1 MFISNTR
8 RNFVVEIGVPDTD
21 ATTLSESN
29 RPEYLEEP
37 LKKNKLIPKR
47 IARTNAIFDFP
58 KALNIINVASIIIV
72 SIRENNYDQFR

>member
-1 MFISNTR
+1 MFISSTR
-8 RNFVVEIGVPDTD
+8 INLVVDIGVPETE

-29 RPEYLEEP
+29 KPEYLDEP

-58 KALNIINVASIIIV
+58 KLLNIINVASIIIV
-72 SIRENNYDQFR
+72 SIRENNYDKIR